1 MILPWPKYIDHELI
15 LLESISEYY
24 EKNNKTEV
32 RRTELKEICDKRLY
46 ERTEG
51 RQAEYGGGTFQSTLK
66 KLEENLALKRV
77 SKGPKKTI
85 MNFNIK
91 RIKSLLIYKKYGQYL
106 ESDNTRITDQELS
119 PDILQKIIED
129 MIDAILE
136 KGIKFRFPT
145 INFDDQLIR
154 RSHHPLKEAAKKI
167 GSFLASAQFDFVLSH
182 EDKKFE
188 LSDDVYAQ
196 LVKVIL
202 MDIVRKNPKKRFK
215 ILIEYKGLPYSG
227 TKLGLVFMSPLF
239 KTIIPKYFVEWA
251 KNAHN
256 YEVPNE
262 DIDILRNISVD
273 FLDHLNPSTR
283 MIFNIFFDS
292 LKKYVQIWSETV
304 DGEEQTM
311 M

>member
-32 RRTELKEICDKRLY
+32 RRTELKEICDERLY
-46 ERTEG
+46 EKTEG

-66 KLEENLALKRV
+66 KLEENLALKIL

-85 MNFNIK
+85 INFDIK
-91 RIKSLLIYKKYGQYL
+91 RIKSLMIYKKYGHL

-119 PDILQKIIED
+119 PDILQKITED
-129 MIDAILE
+129 MIDVILE
-136 KGIKFRFPT
+136 KGIKIKFPT
-145 INFDDQLIR
+145 INVDDQLIR
-154 RSHHPLKEAAKKI
+154 LSHHPLKEAAKKI
-167 GSFLASAQFDFVLSH
+167 GSFLASAQFDFILSH
-182 EDKKFE
+182 EDKEFR
-188 LSDDVYAQ
+188 LSDEVYAQ
-196 LVKVIL
+196 LVKIVL

-239 KTIIPKYFVEWA
+239 RTIIPKYFVEWA
-251 KNAHN
+251 KNVHN

-262 DIDILRNISVD
+262 DIDTFQNVRVD
-273 FLDHLNPSTR
+273 FLDRLNPSTR
-283 MIFNIFFDS
+283 NFFNIFFDS
-292 LKKYVQIWSETV
+292 LKKYVKIWSETV
-304 DGEEQTM
+304 DSEEQTM